1 MKVYCWIIFS
11 VSVGTENSENDVDE
25 YHRQH
30 KEIDYEEEEEEELT
44 AHVVYA
50 SWWNFKNR

>member
-30 KEIDYEEEEEEELT
+30 KEIDYEEEEELT